1 MYAVADVK
9 QDDII
14 NPDEEYAQEVAE
26 ENDQQN
32 EISLHDEVIL
42 LVLAPFHP
50 MLKKHVLKL
59 SLI

>member
-26 ENDQQN
+26 END
-32 EISLHDEVIL
+32 HEVIL
-42 LVLAPFHP
+42 YY
-50 MLKKHVLKL
+50 
-59 SLI
+59 